1 MKNPEL
7 LNELEQKIKDMATA
21 LSQSREKIASGVA
34 QEDVSGKLSL
44 IEDHVKNLIQLLN
57 QLEND

>member
-1 MKNPEL
+1 MDS
-7 LNELEQKIKDMATA
+7 LEQKIKDMATA